1 MTNTKVNERKPNGY
15 MSFDQVDTYYND
27 YNVRGNDPT
36 CKHLTYRVEI
46 QNDSKPSINH
56 YCETCGY
63 RRLFLKYAKHM
74 RKK

>member
-1 MTNTKVNERKPNGY
+1 MNTKVNVRLANGY
-15 MSFDQVDTYYND
+15 MSFDKVDTYYND

-36 CKHLTYRVEI
+36 CKHPTYRVEI
-46 QNDSKPSINH
+46 KNDSKPSINH
-56 YCETCGY
+56 YCEICGY